1 MSGGVDNDVLVGGS
15 GADHLLG
22 DGGNDALDG
31 GAGDD
36 IMLGGAGNDALD
48 GGSGTDL
55 LQGGAGDDILAGGAG
70 GDTFVFTGGGGNDVV
85 LDFKPSQDLLQIS
98 KGING
103 TDIATADDLTGRVQQ
118 VGDNTVIDLGH
129 GDTITLVNVDA
140 EDVNSNPGDYFSI
153 H

>member
-1 MSGGVDNDVLVGGS
+1 L
-15 GADHLLG
+15 
-22 DGGNDALDG
+22 
-31 GAGDD
+31 
-36 IMLGGAGNDALD
+36 LGGAGNDALD
-48 GGSGTDL
+48 GGSGADL
-55 LQGGAGDDILAGGAG
+55 LQGGAGDDILRGGSGADTIDGGAGDDLLAGGAG

-85 LDFKPSQDLLQIS
+85 LDFKPGQDLLQIS

-103 TDIATADDLTGRVQQ
+103 TDIATADDLAGRVQQ